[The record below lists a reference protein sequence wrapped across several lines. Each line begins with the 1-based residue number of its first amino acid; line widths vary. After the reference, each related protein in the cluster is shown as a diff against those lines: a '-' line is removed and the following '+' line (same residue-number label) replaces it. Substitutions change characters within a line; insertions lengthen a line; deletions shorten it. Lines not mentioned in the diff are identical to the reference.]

1 VDKIQFN
8 TVLKRFTATTKR
20 EAEDILSLK
29 SQYPYSQLLTA
40 LAARVTKDH
49 NFTVQNSELT
59 VAAVY
64 AADRTVLKEVMT
76 YAPVEEIIAPREEAE
91 IIPAEKDDAVD
102 RSSLLEKEGQKK
114 ADEKSEMQLSDMT
127 VSSPLEAKEEKEKE
141 KEKEKFTKE
150 KPIITLAP
158 PIEKIVRYDMDS
170 DDVAGEVMKDLYK
183 LSQLK
188 QNFEMLLTDYADTAN
203 RSEKVTAKAKDLAE
217 TTAKKDPV
225 KIDRVEKE
233 TELVKDAPKT
243 EAKESLKVRRQRM
256 IAHAKMLQEKE
267 MLENETPAVARPP
280 KHPPQDEIIDDI
292 KKNNAEITPES
303 EKQQQQINVIN
314 HFIKTQPSISNAK
327 DRTIQTS
334 GDLSA
339 IKTGE
344 FGDNIISETL
354 VEILLKQGKKDKAI
368 EVLKKLIWKYP
379 QKKAYFASQIEELKK

>member
-20 EAEDILSLK
+20 EAEEILSLK

-49 NFTVQNSELT
+49 DFTIQNSELT
-59 VAAVY
+59 IAAVY

-76 YAPVEEIIAPREEAE
+76 YAPVDEIIAPLEGAE
-91 IIPAEKDDAVD
+91 IIASEKNYAVD
-102 RSSLLEKEGQKK
+102 DSMVLEKEPQKTAPAK
-114 ADEKSEMQLSDMT
+114 TEAQPTEMT
-127 VSSPLEAKEEKEKE
+127 VSPPVEGKEEKEKQ
-141 KEKEKFTKE
+141 KSTKE
-150 KPIITLAP
+150 SSMITAAP

-217 TTAKKDPV
+217 TMAKKDPV
-225 KIDRVEKE
+225 KADSVDKE
-233 TELVKDAPKT
+233 TQGVKHPPKT

-256 IAHAKMLQEKE
+256 IAHAKALQEKE
-267 MLENETPAVARPP
+267 MLESETPAVARPH
-280 KHPPQDEIIDDI
+280 KHGPQDEIIDDI

-303 EKQQQQINVIN
+303 EKQQQQINLIN
-314 HFIKTQPSISNAK
+314 HFIKTQPSISSAK
-327 DRTIQTS
+327 DRTIQAS
-334 GDLSA
+334 GDLSP